1 MDKQK
6 VLKEF
11 EGKCMRKMWTGED
24 YKYFLTPNI
33 EVIREFIADLLDEA
47 EKEKHEAVQLGYDK
61 AHKEIAKAYIEIEE
75 KELNK

>member
-1 MDKQK
+1 MNNKDQEK

-11 EGKCMRKMWTGED
+11 EGKWEHEFYTGQ
-24 YKYFLTPNI
+24 
-33 EVIREFIADLLDEA
+33 FISCTKIKQFISNLLDEA

>member
-1 MDKQK
+1 MDKSE

-11 EGKCMRKMWTGED
+11 ADIYCKGDIACKDCEHVGICM
-24 YKYFLTPNI
+24 PNH
-33 EVIREFIADLLDEA
+33 FISDLLDEA